1 MAEKIATYQKVEPSL
16 HVLIQMNIA
25 DIIKSLP
32 KISRNTFEVFQL
44 FVNAYGE
51 RELMPLVSKL
61 FGEKLGVSKDALNA
75 QIKEIIKLQQEQL
88 AEIERVSKSL
98 ILE

>member
-1 MAEKIATYQKVEPSL
+1 
-16 HVLIQMNIA
+16 MNIA

-75 QIKEIIKLQQEQL
+75 
-88 AEIERVSKSL
+88 
-98 ILE
+98 